1 MIQNTSKLTPM
12 QVDLLRLFSRPMS
25 DQEVLEIKHL
35 IVDYY
40 AGRIDGEVDELWESG
55 KVNQQLLDE
64 RLNASREL
72 RR

>member
-1 MIQNTSKLTPM
+1 M

>member
-55 KVNQQLLDE
+55 KVDQDT
-64 RLNASREL
+64 LNKKLKDNS
-72 RR
+72 

>member
-1 MIQNTSKLTPM
+1 M
-12 QVDLLRLFSRPMS
+12 LRLFSRPMS